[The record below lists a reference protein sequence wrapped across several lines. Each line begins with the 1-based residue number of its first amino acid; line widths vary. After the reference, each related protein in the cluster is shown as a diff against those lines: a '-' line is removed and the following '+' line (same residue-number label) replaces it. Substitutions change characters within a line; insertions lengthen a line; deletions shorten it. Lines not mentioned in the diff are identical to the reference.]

1 MLHVHTNIGLP
12 FFAVKMKREMEYL
25 QGAFESYKSQLHFE
39 TDQRWKAKQS
49 ELETQYELDLESQ
62 VKQQRK
68 NTTTMFWYDLPVIYT
83 RRTRM

>member
-1 MLHVHTNIGLP
+1 MAAKWYMYIQTSDFR

-68 NTTTMFWYDLPVIYT
+68 NTVTISW
-83 RRTRM
+83 